1 MNIVH
6 NTYLGTWD
14 LGKRVSY
21 LLEGEFLHYCWVAI
35 IVNIEQCFIET
46 IAFNGSKLWTLKST
60 MCTMQAS
67 NF

>member
-21 LLEGEFLHYCWVAI
+21 LLEGEFLHY
-35 IVNIEQCFIET
+35 
-46 IAFNGSKLWTLKST
+46 
-60 MCTMQAS
+60 
-67 NF
+67 